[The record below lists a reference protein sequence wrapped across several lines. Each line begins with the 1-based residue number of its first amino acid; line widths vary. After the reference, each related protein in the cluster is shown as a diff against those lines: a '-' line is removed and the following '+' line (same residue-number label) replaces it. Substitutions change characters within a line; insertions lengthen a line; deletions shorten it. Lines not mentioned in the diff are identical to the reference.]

1 MMALDPATLP
11 RHELVGLHVEVVEAT
26 DSGLVGIAG
35 EVVRETANTLGIEP
49 SRNGR
54 VRQVPKEAATF
65 RFTLEDGQRVV
76 VEGERLVARP
86 AERTERRG
94 DSTWR

>member
-1 MMALDPATLP
+1 MMALEPATLP
-11 RHELVGLHVEVVEAT
+11 RHELVGLRAEVVEST
-26 DSGLVGIAG
+26 DPGLVGVAG
-35 EVVRETANTLGIEP
+35 EVVRETTKTLGIE
-49 SRNGR
+49 SRSGR
-54 VRQVPKEAATF
+54 VRQVPKAAATF
-65 RFTLEDGQRVV
+65 RFTVDDERVV